1 MCVQETCHI
10 SCELRSDQVVH
21 FLTDTHTRALD
32 TVSPHNKEMHFWLFK
47 ATYIVGFG
55 FVLVYVYLLENGQL
69 GLILI
74 HKRCDRSL
82 AHT

>member
-1 MCVQETCHI
+1 MDVFHPKWTVMCVLETCHI

-21 FLTDTHTRALD
+21 FLTDIHTQTLD

-55 FVLVYVYLLENGQL
+55 FVFVCNSYYLRVGVRN
-69 GLILI
+69 II
-74 HKRCDRSL
+74 
-82 AHT
+82 